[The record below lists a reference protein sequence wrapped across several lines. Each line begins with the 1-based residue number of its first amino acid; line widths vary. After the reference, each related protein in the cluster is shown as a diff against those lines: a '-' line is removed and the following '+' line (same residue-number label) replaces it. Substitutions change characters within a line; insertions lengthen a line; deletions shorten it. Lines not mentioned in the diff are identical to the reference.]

1 MSEINV
7 TRDSKLIKVLAA
19 QVNNQRVDSDKT
31 EEAAQIINELAQ
43 DMNPQNMHQIAQIV
57 GFTVDELQ
65 QKSLDFLNLVAD
77 IKNIGYGDKAAFKV
91 RTGGIKAVFQAK
103 GATAPRSY
111 VADSQILVDT
121 KEIAARP
128 AINIVDLRTNRVQ
141 MSDLIRQANDAITLK
156 KIALVET
163 VLHNSIDDFGSPF
176 YAASGNSVLV
186 PATLDAQIAY
196 FRRLGPVTLLGDLA
210 AAGQLAGNTGMA
222 VSSTGVQFS
231 GNMIEENNNN
241 GFIGRYKGCDVIAMT
256 NAYADGKTDHP
267 ILAED
272 WIYIIPGGQSAEM
285 RNLKIVNEGPVN
297 SMASQNIDDRT
308 YEILLDQWFGVAFG
322 VGKNPTSGAHYIG

>member
-7 TRDSKLIKVLAA
+7 SRDSKLIKVLAA
-19 QVNNQRVDSDKT
+19 QVNNQRVDSDKS

-57 GFTVDELQ
+57 GYTVDELQ
-65 QKSLDFLNLVAD
+65 QKSLDFLSLVAD

-91 RTGGIKAVFQAK
+91 RTGGIKAVFQSK

-111 VADSQILVDT
+111 VADSQILVET
-121 KEIAARP
+121 RELAARP
-128 AINIVDLRTNRVQ
+128 AINIVDLRTGRVQ
-141 MSDLIRQANDAITLK
+141 MSELIRLANEAMTLK

-163 VLHNSIDDFGSPF
+163 VLHDSIDNYSSPF
-176 YAASGNSVLV
+176 YAASGNTTLV
-186 PATLDAQIAY
+186 AATLDAQLNY
-196 FRRLGPVTLLGDLA
+196 FRRIGPVTLLGDIA
-210 AAGQLAGNTGMA
+210 AVSQLAGHTGMA
-222 VSSTGVQFS
+222 VSSTGKQFS

-241 GFIGRYKGCDVIAMT
+241 GFIGRYKACDVIAMT
-256 NAYADGKTDHP
+256 NAYEDGQTTP
-267 ILAED
+267 ILATD
-272 WIYIIPGGQSAEM
+272 SIYIIPGGQSPEM

-308 YEILLDQWFGVAFG
+308 YEILLDQWFGVAFV

>member
-7 TRDSKLIKVLAA
+7 SRDSKLIKVLAA
-19 QVNNQRVDSDKT
+19 QVNNQRVDSDKS
-31 EEAAQIINELAQ
+31 EEAAQIITELAQ
-43 DMNPQNMHQIAQIV
+43 DMSPQNMHQIAQIV
-57 GFTVDELQ
+57 GYTVDELQ
-65 QKSLDFLNLVAD
+65 QKSLDFLSLVAD

-111 VADSQILVDT
+111 VADSQILVET
-121 KEIAARP
+121 RELAARP
-128 AINIVDLRTNRVQ
+128 AINIVDLRTGRVQ
-141 MSDLIRQANDAITLK
+141 MSELIRLANEAMTLK

-163 VLHNSIDDFGSPF
+163 VLHDSIDNYSSPF
-176 YAASGNSVLV
+176 YAASGNTTLV
-186 PATLDAQIAY
+186 AATLDAQLNY
-196 FRRLGPVTLLGDLA
+196 FRRIGPVTLLGDIA
-210 AAGQLAGNTGMA
+210 AVSQLAGHTGMA
-222 VSSTGVQFS
+222 VSSTGKQFS

-241 GFIGRYKGCDVIAMT
+241 GFIGRYKACDVIAMT
-256 NAYADGKTDHP
+256 NAYEDGQTTP
-267 ILAED
+267 ILATD
-272 WIYIIPGGQSAEM
+272 WIYIIPGGQSPEM

-308 YEILLDQWFGVAFG
+308 YEILLDQWFGVAFV

>member
-1 MSEINV
+1 M
-7 TRDSKLIKVLAA
+7 
-19 QVNNQRVDSDKT
+19 
-31 EEAAQIINELAQ
+31 
-43 DMNPQNMHQIAQIV
+43 
-57 GFTVDELQ
+57 
-65 QKSLDFLNLVAD
+65 
-77 IKNIGYGDKAAFKV
+77 
-91 RTGGIKAVFQAK
+91 
-103 GATAPRSY
+103 
-111 VADSQILVDT
+111 
-121 KEIAARP
+121 
-128 AINIVDLRTNRVQ
+128 
-141 MSDLIRQANDAITLK
+141 
-156 KIALVET
+156 
-163 VLHNSIDDFGSPF
+163 LHDSIDNFSTPF
-176 YAASGNSVLV
+176 YAASGNAVLV

-210 AAGQLAGNTGMA
+210 AVGQLAGNTGMA

-256 NAYADGKTDHP
+256 NAYADGETAHP

-308 YEILLDQWFGVAFG
+308 YEILLDQWFGVAFV

>member
-7 TRDSKLIKVLAA
+7 SRESKLIKVLAA
-19 QVNNQRVDSDKT
+19 QVNNERVDSDKV
-31 EEAAQIINELAQ
+31 EEASQIIAELAQ

-57 GFTVDELQ
+57 GYTVDELQ

-128 AINIVDLRTNRVQ
+128 AINIVDLRTGRVQ
-141 MSDLIRQANDAITLK
+141 MSELIRMANEAMTLK

-163 VLHNSIDDFGSPF
+163 VLHDSIDNYSTPF
-176 YAASGNSVLV
+176 YAASGNTTLV
-186 PATLDAQIAY
+186 AATLDAQLNY
-196 FRRLGPVTLLGDLA
+196 FRRIGPVTLLGDIA
-210 AAGQLAGNTGMA
+210 AVSQLAGHTGMA
-222 VSSTGVQFS
+222 VSATGKQFS

-241 GFIGRYKGCDVIAMT
+241 GFIGRYKACDVIAMT
-256 NAYADGKTDHP
+256 NAYEEGKTTP
-267 ILAED
+267 ILATD
-272 WIYIIPGGQSAEM
+272 WIYIIPGGQSPEM
-285 RNLKIVNEGPVN
+285 RNLKLVNEGPVN

-308 YEILLDQWFGVAFG
+308 YEILLDQWFGVAFV
-322 VGKNPTSGAHYIG
+322 VGQHPTSGAHYIG